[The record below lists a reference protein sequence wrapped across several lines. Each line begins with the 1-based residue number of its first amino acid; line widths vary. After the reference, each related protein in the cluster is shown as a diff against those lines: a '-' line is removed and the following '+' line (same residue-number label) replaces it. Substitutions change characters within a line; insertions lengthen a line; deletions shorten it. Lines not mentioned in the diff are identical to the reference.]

1 MINSIDIS
9 WALFSSTEKALW
21 ECSGKTEIPGTHCQW
36 KGGSCDGWGSPRL
49 CWRLVNDPGQTS
61 NRETKAQHLLDLLLY
76 NKEYITA
83 SLDQNSLNS
92 ANLGQYQQRLE
103 NKLNYIITSKQIS
116 LASAQWMFFIDTH
129 EDGSKKNP
137 IELEV
142 HQGETLRFMSM
153 IAMFPFSVWKS
164 WNCQL

>member
-1 MINSIDIS
+1 MN
-9 WALFSSTEKALW
+9 
-21 ECSGKTEIPGTHCQW
+21 G
-36 KGGSCDGWGSPRL
+36 
-49 CWRLVNDPGQTS
+49 PGQTS
-61 NRETKAQHLLDLLLY
+61 NRETKAQHLLDLLSY
-76 NKEYITA
+76 NKEYIAA
-83 SLDQNSLNS
+83 SLDQNALNS

-142 HQGETLRFMSM
+142 HQGESLRFMSM